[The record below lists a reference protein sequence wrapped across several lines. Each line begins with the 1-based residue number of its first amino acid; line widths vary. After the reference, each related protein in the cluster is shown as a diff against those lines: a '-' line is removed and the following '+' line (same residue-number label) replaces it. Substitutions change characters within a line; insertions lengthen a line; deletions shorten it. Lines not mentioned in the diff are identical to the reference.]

1 MQRLKRNCNYCFMSN
16 SVYHSD
22 YNYRI
27 LIKLIAELFCFKAK
41 SVICR
46 YLADVQR
53 TLLVVG
59 VRGFYLVCILFYMLL
74 KF

>member
-1 MQRLKRNCNYCFMSN
+1 MSN

-41 SVICR
+41 
-46 YLADVQR
+46 
-53 TLLVVG
+53 
-59 VRGFYLVCILFYMLL
+59 
-74 KF
+74 

>member
-41 SVICR
+41 SH
-46 YLADVQR
+46 QEN
-53 TLLVVG
+53 
-59 VRGFYLVCILFYMLL
+59 VRFMLSL
-74 KF
+74 KIKP